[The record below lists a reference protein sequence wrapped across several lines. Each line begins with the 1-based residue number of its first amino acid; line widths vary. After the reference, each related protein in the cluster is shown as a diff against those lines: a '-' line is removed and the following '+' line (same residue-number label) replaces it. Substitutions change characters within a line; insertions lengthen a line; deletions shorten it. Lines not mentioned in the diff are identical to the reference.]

1 VCPDCRFVF
10 RVPRD
15 HDGRGVIC
23 PSCRRMLRV
32 PAAGEAT
39 PPLVEKKIEK
49 VAPVSLPESFQRARE
64 KKAADGGTAPA
75 PAGEARRRRR
85 QSRDDDQPDWDK
97 APAERLVRVG
107 RHRKSGKGRWWI
119 AGLLVSG
126 VVAAL
131 VVAAV
136 REEPEVEP
144 IAIAPVQ
151 ESPAAAPQPAPEV
164 IDFPQEMN
172 RRESELTAE
181 LEPLTRG
188 FLEADTVGKLLPFVR
203 DAGRVGEKIRAWY
216 PDGKVPAPGMSAFN
230 TKNALAYRGR
240 LVSLSVRTNDF
251 EEKQIAFIRGDDGLK
266 IDWESYV
273 AWSEMPWQRFISEKP
288 ERPVLFRVALKT
300 LEYYNFGFGDEK
312 KWQSYE
318 LRSPDREQVL
328 YGYVRRDSPLND
340 KLRPLDSNS
349 SRMVTVKLKYIPGE
363 ATGNQVVIE
372 EMISDGWVEDAGW

>member
-1 VCPDCRFVF
+1 
-10 RVPRD
+10 
-15 HDGRGVIC
+15 
-23 PSCRRMLRV
+23 MLRV

-64 KKAADGGTAPA
+64 RKAAESGAVPA
-75 PAGEARRRRR
+75 PAGEARRRRK

-97 APAERLVRVG
+97 VPAERLVRVG
-107 RHRKSGKGRWWI
+107 KHRKSGKGRWWI
-119 AGLLVSG
+119 AGLLASV

-131 VVAAV
+131 IVVAV
-136 REEPEVEP
+136 REDPEVEP
-144 IAIAPVQ
+144 IAIAIAPVR
-151 ESPAAAPQPAPEV
+151 EVPVAAPRSAPEV
-164 IDFPQEMN
+164 TDLPQEMN
-172 RRESELTAE
+172 RSESEITAE

-188 FLEADTVGKLLPFVR
+188 FLEADTVAKLLPFVR

-230 TKNALAYRGR
+230 TSNALAYRGR
-240 LVSLSVRTNDF
+240 LISLSVRTNDF
-251 EEKQIAFIRGDDGLK
+251 EEKQIAFIRGQDGLK

-288 ERPVLFRVALKT
+288 ERPVLFRVTLKM
-300 LEYYNFGFGDEK
+300 LEYYNFGFGDER

-318 LRSPDREQVL
+318 LRSPDREHVL
-328 YGYVRRDSPLND
+328 YGYVRQDSPLND
-340 KLRPLDSNS
+340 KLRPLDGKS

-363 ATGNQVVIE
+363 EKRNQVVIDGL
-372 EMISDGWVEDAGW
+372 ISDGWVEDAGE